1 MKAVEVNHLY
11 KSYTGKRAVE
21 DLSFSVDPG
30 EILGLIG
37 PNGAGKSS
45 TIKIILDF
53 MKPDSGEVK
62 IFGQQMDEACKNQI
76 GYLPEEKGLYKK
88 LTAIDLILYFASLK
102 GMDKSSAKEK
112 ADVLL
117 RRTGMFES
125 RKKKIKEMSKGMG
138 QVIQFIVTIIH
149 DPELIIMDEPFS
161 GLDPVNTE
169 LMKNIVSDLRNEGK
183 AIILST
189 HQMNQVEEICDL
201 VLMVNNGSEVLYGS
215 IEEVK
220 ARFRQHSVQVNVEGE
235 IGDLP
240 GVIEKKLNK
249 DSVELVLATDTT
261 SQIILDHMRE
271 RGIIINR
278 FEVKTPSLNEIFL
291 KLAGADHE

>member
-21 DLSFSVDPG
+21 DLSFSVDKG

-149 DPELIIMDEPFS
+149 DPKLIIMDEPFS

-169 LMKNIVSDLRNEGK
+169 LMKNIVCDLRNDGK

-189 HQMNQVEEICDL
+189 HQMNQVEEICDR
-201 VLMVNNGSEVLYGS
+201 VLMVNDGREVLYGN
-215 IEEVK
+215 IGDVK
-220 ARFRQHSVQVNVEGE
+220 AKYRKHSVQVNIEGE
-235 IGDLP
+235 IGELP
-240 GVIEKKLNK
+240 GVIDKKFNK
-249 DSVELVLATDTT
+249 DSVELVLASDTT
-261 SQIILDHMRE
+261 PQIILDRMRE
-271 RGIIINR
+271 QGKIINR

-291 KLAGADHE
+291 NIAGGHHE

>member
-149 DPELIIMDEPFS
+149 DPKLIIMDEPFS

-169 LMKNIVSDLRNEGK
+169 LMKNIVSDLRNDGK

-189 HQMNQVEEICDL
+189 HQMNQVEEICDR
-201 VLMVNNGSEVLYGS
+201 VLMVNDGSEVLYGS

-240 GVIEKKLNK
+240 GVIEKKLYK
-249 DSVELVLATDTT
+249 DSVELVLAMDT
-261 SQIILDHMRE
+261 SPQIILDRIRE
-271 RGIIINR
+271 QGIGINR

>member
-1 MKAVEVNHLY
+1 MKAVEVSHLY

-21 DLSFSVDPG
+21 DLSFSVNPG

-102 GMDKSSAKEK
+102 GMDNSSAREK
-112 ADVLL
+112 ADDLL
-117 RRTGMFES
+117 RRTGMFEN

-149 DPELIIMDEPFS
+149 DPKLIIMDEPFS

-169 LMKNIVSDLRNEGK
+169 LMRSIVSDLRDEGK

-189 HQMNQVEEICDL
+189 HQMNQVEEICDR

-240 GVIEKKLNK
+240 GVIEKRLDK
-249 DSVELVLATDTT
+249 DSVELVLAMDTT
-261 SQIILDHMRE
+261 PQIILDRIRE
-271 RGIIINR
+271 QGIGINR

-291 KLAGADHE
+291 NIAGADHE

>member
-1 MKAVEVNHLY
+1 M
-11 KSYTGKRAVE
+11 E

-62 IFGQQMDEACKNQI
+62 IFGQQMNEALKNQI

-169 LMKNIVSDLRNEGK
+169 LMKNIVSDLRNDGK

-189 HQMNQVEEICDL
+189 HQMNQVEEICDR
-201 VLMVNNGSEVLYGS
+201 VLMVNDGSEVLYGS